1 MKLPRSQFL
10 LLSLGA
16 IALTFSA
23 GAADKGKSIF
33 NGKDLTGWEGLPEFW
48 SVRDGAITGQTTAE
62 KKLTSNTFL
71 VWKGGEVK
79 NFELRAQFRLTVNN
93 DAGFANSGIQY
104 RSKIIDPAAFVVGGY
119 QCDIDTGRYIGMLY
133 EEKGRGI
140 LMQPGQK
147 IIVGPLADSAKSE
160 APKTDGQKKAK
171 KQNAKIEVVAT
182 VTTPEQLAAA
192 YKVGEWNEIVIIAKG
207 NHLQHFING
216 KLTADVTDTDDEK
229 GSKSGVLA
237 LQLHQGQPMT
247 IQFKNL
253 QLKTLP

>member
-1 MKLPRSQFL
+1 MKLLRSKLL
-10 LLSLGA
+10 LLSFTA
-16 IALTFSA
+16 ACSA
-23 GAADKGKSIF
+23 AAADGGFKSIF
-33 NGKDLTGWEGLPEFW
+33 NGKDLTGWEGLPGFW

-62 KKLTSNTFL
+62 KKLTTNTFL
-71 VWKGGEVK
+71 VWKAGEVK
-79 NFELRAQFRLTVNN
+79 NFELRAQFRLQVNN

-104 RSKIIDPAAFVVGGY
+104 RSKILDAANFVVGGY
-119 QCDIDTGRYIGMLY
+119 QADMDTGKYTGMLY

-147 IIVGPLADSAKSE
+147 IIIPAAGE
-160 APKTDGQKKAK
+160 APKSDGQKKAK
-171 KQNAKIEVVAT
+171 QKAKVEVVAT

-192 YKVGEWNEIVIIAKG
+192 YKVGEWSEIRIVANG

-216 KLTADVTDTDDEK
+216 KLTADVTDNDPQK
-229 GSKSGVLA
+229 GAKSGVLA

-247 IQFKNL
+247 VQFKNV